1 MRPVTTILAMAG
13 ILLLVLP
20 GRPAAQARATLRAS
34 IELVTVDLVVRDQSG
49 APVGGLAQ
57 EDFEVREDGVP
68 QRVTMF
74 EAPGGGRPGPGDPAL
89 PRTITATAAAADAAQ
104 VATPSLGAMIFVF
117 DLAAMRPDEVDRAVD
132 AAARYVEQAPAGGL
146 LFGVATIGADLEWLA
161 GLTLD
166 RDAIAEALVD
176 VSPVSGFAAESPEPR
191 TLATD
196 ERAAFRID
204 DGEGRGD
211 EAGAM
216 AAGPDDLAVLT
227 NDRRL
232 RALTRL
238 ARSLESVGR
247 KKAVLYFSGGLAT
260 SGLDNGVEI
269 RAAVNAAV
277 RANVAFYPVDAAGLR
292 TVTPGG
298 DVTRSPPSDVGLF
311 SGGDVRRQYDDLA
324 RAQETLLTLAAD
336 TGGRAVLDTND
347 FRGAFTRAAE
357 DLSTYYLLGYQSTNP
372 ARDGRFR
379 RLQVRV
385 RRPGLRVEARAGY
398 YTDLDFA
405 HATRA
410 DREAQLAAEL
420 AAPMPSTDLPVIV
433 GAAWY
438 RLSAEEYDVPLAVAV
453 PGWEVAAPAGAAVI
467 PLDVLGEI
475 RDEDDRPVGRLRQ
488 TASVP
493 LAGPLK
499 LADVLL
505 VYRTRLRLPPGR
517 FTLKL
522 VVRENVGGR
531 LGSFETP
538 LVVPD
543 LVRRPLE
550 ASAVVLRA
558 GDVAAPAARWPP
570 HPTRVV
576 ARDQDLRF
584 YVEVYDPAV
593 APNRPASV
601 RAGLTCYR
609 GDRLVLETRL
619 DARSGFD
626 AVRRA
631 LPITIALP
639 PGALPAG
646 VHTCQVNVIDDVARR
661 FTFPR
666 VTFVVR

>member
-488 TASVP
+488 TASIP

-505 VYRTRLRLPPGR
+505 VYRTPLRLPAGTLHAEARRARERGR
-517 FTLKL
+517 PPRI
-522 VVRENVGGR
+522 VRDA
-531 LGSFETP
+531 P
-538 LVVPD
+538 
-543 LVRRPLE
+543 RRARP
-550 ASAVVLRA
+550 R
-558 GDVAAPAARWPP
+558 APAARGECRRAAGRRRRGSGRPLAAAP
-570 HPTRVV
+570 D
-576 ARDQDLRF
+576 ARR
-584 YVEVYDPAV
+584 
-593 APNRPASV
+593 R
-601 RAGLTCYR
+601 
-609 GDRLVLETRL
+609 
-619 DARSGFD
+619 ARSGPPLLRGGVRSRRRAEPARERAGRAD
-626 AVRRA
+626 LLSRRPSGPRDAARRAVRFRRGSPRA
-631 LPITIALP
+631 ADHDRVAA
-639 PGALPAG
+639 GRPAG
-646 VHTCQVNVIDDVARR
+646 WCPHVSGQRD
-661 FTFPR
+661 
-666 VTFVVR
+666 